1 MRLRTIIQSLLCGFL
16 LGGTLPVLGQEVGE
30 SIEVIVHENGQEKKE
45 EIGLPLSMTYPID
58 SLLAD
63 WKVKNLISTASD
75 CNMENVN
82 PVVSDSVI
90 MDRLSRMPTVIEMPF
105 NEVVR
110 KFIALY
116 TTNLRE
122 RVSYMVSASNFYMP
136 IFEEALEAY
145 GLPME
150 LKYLPIIE
158 SALDPNAVS
167 RAGAAGLWQFMVA
180 TGKIY
185 GLETNSL
192 LDERRDPIK
201 STWAAVRYLKD
212 LYDIY
217 HDWTLVIAAYNS
229 GPGNINKA
237 ITRAGGKR
245 DYWEIYNYL
254 RTETQG
260 YVPSFIAAN
269 YVMNYYCKHN
279 ICPKETT
286 LPVASDTIQ
295 VNQRIHLQQIA
306 EVCDVE
312 LDALKSLNPQ
322 FRQNIIPG
330 DTKTQTLRLPQKYVS
345 AFLEKQDDIL
355 AYKSAQFFRNRR
367 TASVPTNTR
376 TTASR
381 STSSSSSRT
390 STASGNTPTYHK
402 IRSGETLSTIAA
414 RYGTT
419 VARLRSLNGISGS
432 KITAGKNLRVK

>member
-1 MRLRTIIQSLLCGFL
+1 MLCGGL
-16 LGGTLPVLGQEVGE
+16 LMGSLQAWSQEVGE
-30 SIEVIVHENGQEKKE
+30 SVEVIVHKDNKE
-45 EIGLPLSMTYPID
+45 VKEAIGLPLSMTYPMD

-63 WKVKNLISTASD
+63 WKVKNFVTPATD

-110 KFIALY
+110 KFIDLY
-116 TTNLRE
+116 TGNLRE
-122 RVSYMVSASNFYMP
+122 RVSYMIAASNFYMP

-145 GLPME
+145 GLPLE

-167 RAGAAGLWQFMVA
+167 RVGATGLWQFMLA
-180 TGKIY
+180 TGKMY

-192 LDERRDPIK
+192 VDDRRDPIK
-201 STWAAVRYLKD
+201 STWAAARYLKD

-217 HDWTLVIAAYNS
+217 HDWALVIAAYNS

-237 ITRAGGKR
+237 ISRAGGKR

-254 RTETQG
+254 LTETQG

-269 YVMNYYCKHN
+269 YVMTYYCKHN
-279 ICPKETT
+279 ICPKEAT
-286 LPVASDTIQ
+286 LPVASDTIH
-295 VNQRIHLQQIA
+295 VSDRMHLQQIA
-306 EVCDVE
+306 EVCGVE

-330 DTKTQTLRLPQKYVS
+330 DTREETLRLPQKYITS
-345 AFLEKQDDIL
+345 FIENEDSIL
-355 AYKSAQFFRNRR
+355 NYKTAQFLKNRR
-367 TASVPTNTR
+367 VAAVPKASS
-376 TTASR
+376 SR
-381 STSSSSSRT
+381 STSRASST
-390 STASGNTPTYHK
+390 SSGNKPTYHK
-402 IRSGETLSTIAA
+402 IRSGETLSTIAK

-419 VARLRSLNGISGS
+419 VAKLRSLNGIRGS

>member
-1 MRLRTIIQSLLCGFL
+1 MRLRTIIQTLLCGTIMSFS
-16 LGGTLPVLGQEVGE
+16 LPSWGQEVGE
-30 SIEVIVHENGQEKKE
+30 SIEVIVHENGQEIKE
-45 EIGLPLSMTYPID
+45 EIGLPLSMTYPLD

-63 WKVKNLISTASD
+63 WKVKNFIAPATD

-110 KFIALY
+110 KFIDLY
-116 TTNLRE
+116 TGNLRE

-167 RAGAAGLWQFMVA
+167 RAGAAGLWQFMVG

-192 LDERRDPIK
+192 IDERRDPIK

-217 HDWTLVIAAYNS
+217 HDWPLVIAAYNS

-237 ITRAGGKR
+237 ISRAGGKR
-245 DYWEIYNYL
+245 DYWAIYNYL

-269 YVMNYYCKHN
+269 YVMTYYCKHN
-279 ICPKETT
+279 ICPKETS

-295 VNQRIHLQQIA
+295 VNERIHLQQIA
-306 EVCDVE
+306 EVCGVE

-322 FRQNIIPG
+322 YRQNIIPG
-330 DTKTQTLRLPQKYVS
+330 DTKAQTLRLPQKYIT
-345 AFLEKQDDIL
+345 AFIEKQDTIL
-355 AYKSAQFFRNRR
+355 AYKTAQFFKNRR
-367 TASVPTNTR
+367 TAAVPTTSR
-376 TTASR
+376 ATASR
-381 STSSSSSRT
+381 TTSRASSAS
-390 STASGNTPTYHK
+390 SGNTPTYHK
-402 IRSGETLSTIAA
+402 IKSGETLSTIAA

-419 VARLRSLNGISGS
+419 VAKLRSLNGIRGS
-432 KITAGKNLRVK
+432 KINAGKNIRVK